1 MTTLLWTILAISIGI
16 NALLLWYAAY
26 ALRRLLFMSDNIGD
40 LLDSSQSFAKHIE
53 QVHELETYY
62 GDLTLQSLIAHSRQ
76 FVEDI
81 KEFEEIY
88 NLTEEGLESE
98 DAEEEK

>member
-1 MTTLLWTILAISIGI
+1 MTVLFWIILGVSIGI

-26 ALRRLLFMSDNIGD
+26 ALKNLLFMSDNIGE
-40 LLDSSQSFAKHIE
+40 LLDSANSFAEHIE
-53 QVHELETYY
+53 QVHEMETFY
-62 GDLTLQSLIAHSRQ
+62 GDLTLQNLIAHSRQ

-88 NLTEEGLESE
+88 NLTEEGLELE
-98 DAEEEK
+98 DAKEEG

>member
-1 MTTLLWTILAISIGI
+1 MTVLFWIILAISIGI
-16 NALLLWYAAY
+16 NALLLWYASY
-26 ALRRLLFMSDNIGD
+26 ALRKLLFMSDNIGE
-40 LLDSSQSFAKHIE
+40 LLSSADGFAKHLE

-62 GDLTLQSLIAHSRQ
+62 GDLTLQGLISHSRQ

-88 NLTEEGLESE
+88 NLTEEGLELE
-98 DAEEEK
+98 DAEEEG